1 MFNPILASDNIKESF
16 VDYVTTSFDF
26 QDETYAREL
35 RAELEK
41 PGMVA
46 KGPYIELS
54 GSYRTTKSIHQLIK
68 DGVASPLFDE
78 LEPCKEEDKEIPLD
92 RPLYAH
98 QVEALERAMNRK
110 NLVVTTGTGSG
121 KTECFLIPIV
131 NSLLQEIE
139 AGTLSNAVRAI
150 VIYPMNA
157 LANDQIKRM
166 RALLKGY
173 PQIRFGLY
181 NGNTQH
187 KEADARSQYHKMHG
201 RDSDPLVNEVISR
214 EAMQKTPPHILIT
227 NYSMLE
233 YMMLRPKDDAVFSG
247 AQLRYIVL
255 DEAHIYKGATGME
268 TALLMR
274 RLKARISAPKNVQY
288 ILTSAT
294 LGDKDSN
301 GDIVAFAE
309 RLCGETFKPEN
320 IIRSIEQN
328 PEMKSLDLFPT
339 EPFHEIAENQH
350 TPGEILKK
358 YEMDYAPDASDGEK
372 LFELCLHSK
381 LFYSIRS
388 QIQQNGPMTVND
400 LFNAVSIENDL
411 RNKQELIDF
420 IETCSRAEKDKI
432 SLIKARYHFFVRAL
446 DGAYITLTDP
456 KRLFLQRKK
465 TLLVGEQEIAVF
477 ECAICSHCG
486 RTAVVGKAQG
496 DRNEQILRQVRQW
509 DPEQEYYII
518 KESDSEDLSDEDE
531 DENEEN
537 AEAVPAGE
545 NDYIICPICARIDST
560 INVQLEGLCEHDPSQ
575 YLHVSKCEPHKKD
588 ERSAPKCLA
597 CGFGRMRRFYLGAE
611 AATAVLG
618 TELYDQLPEKEQQ
631 VIIPEKRITS
641 SGIFGKKKV
650 QTTQTVAKARQFL
663 CFSDSRSEAAFFA
676 CYMEKSYEEFLR
688 RRGIWHIADEMK
700 SEGRT
705 CVQVKDFVRRLASY
719 FESCDS
725 FRTWDAKPEESF
737 ADVCVRNAWIAVL
750 NEMFN
755 ARRSSSL
762 VSMGV
767 LSFEFA
773 TNCNA
778 DILESVAATYNVQAK
793 DVKELLNLIVL
804 DAVYSGVLTA
814 KEAHLTQADREYI
827 FYTPVEKELKMVK
840 TAEDSKKS
848 QIIGWAA
855 RQRSNG
861 NYYYNAKLERVKK
874 ALNIPENEAN
884 EFLEAYWMDVLE
896 NAPEDSY
903 SFEAA
908 DFRILLNGDPQMHFY
923 RCKKCGKVTAHNC
936 QNRCASVKCTGLL
949 EEYNP
954 ASKLETNHY
963 AKLYQSERMKPLYIK
978 EHTAQLSRQQQ
989 TVYQEAFVNK
999 KINALSCSTT
1009 FEMGVDVGSLETV
1022 YMRDVP
1028 PSPANYVQRAGRAG
1042 RARHSAAFVLTYAK
1056 LSSHDMTFYQQPT
1069 DMISGKIKAPVF
1081 EIENKKVV
1089 YRHIY
1094 AVALAEFFV
1103 SYPEV
1108 YDQNNATVLLNEDGY
1123 KKLKEF
1129 LDKKPQHLLEL
1140 LQKSIPQK
1148 LHDIMGINTWEW
1160 TEHLTGENG
1169 VLEIAVMDFRKTVA
1183 EYKTQLDKFRRQKDD
1198 KNANDCNFQLRSYRM
1213 ADEDQAGQRKIID
1226 FLVRSNVLPKYG
1238 FPVDTAEMVTK
1249 LSTSGGSN
1257 ALQLV
1262 RDLQMAIA
1270 EYAPGSQVIADGQ
1283 MYTSR
1288 YIRKLPK
1295 STSWENGF
1303 FCQCPECQQPNFTKI
1318 LSATGKECVSCH
1330 QIIKKRNWNKTL
1342 EPRLGFIAESK
1353 PEPVPM
1359 KRPERE
1365 YKSDDYYVGDTTCNR
1380 INKQIFECNGQKVEV
1395 ESTTND
1401 TLVVVVSTN
1410 YTVCPVCGYAVE
1422 GSSALFSI
1430 PHKTAAGYTCSL
1442 KEKPKGQF
1450 YLSHDFKT
1458 DVAKLTFK
1466 TAAAGD
1472 YVRMQSVMYALL
1484 EGTSRQ
1490 LGIERTDIKGTL
1502 FCEEKDGYRIFS
1514 VILYDAVAGGA
1525 GHVRRLVTDDGKVL
1539 QSVIEKAIQVCEGC
1553 DCDGSCYKCLRNY
1566 YNQRIHDQLD
1576 RTEAAD
1582 FLKQW
1587 RNLERCTEIEERP
1600 TMSEASDSKVSTCQK
1615 GSRAVTIPEE
1625 NYLPNEC
1632 MTSSEALS
1640 ELAAPETGL
1649 SDDINEKLQKL
1660 IELLKDSIE
1669 KDAYM
1674 DVEIPLTGNV
1684 GVRADVIWPDRK
1696 LVLFTDQSQYNQ
1708 MGDYDWTSFLLD
1720 ENFVPEELLQNIKK
1734 MEDV

>member
-1 MFNPILASDNIKESF
+1 MFNPIVASENIKESF
-16 VDYVTTSFDF
+16 VDYITTSFDF

-35 RAELEK
+35 REELNK
-41 PGMVA
+41 PGMIA

-54 GSYRTTKSIHQLIK
+54 GSYETTKSIHQLITE
-68 DGVASPLFDE
+68 GVASPLFDQ
-78 LEPCKEEDKEIPLD
+78 LEPCPEKDKEIPLD

-98 QVEALERAMNRK
+98 QVKALERAMEHK

-131 NSLLQEIE
+131 NSLLQEVE

-181 NGNTQH
+181 NGNTKH
-187 KEADARSQYHKMHG
+187 SETEARSQYHRMHG
-201 RDSDPLVNEVISR
+201 ADSNPLENEVISR

-294 LGDKDSN
+294 LGDKESN
-301 GDIVAFAE
+301 GDIIAFAE
-309 RLCGETFKPEN
+309 RLCGERFEADN
-320 IIRSIEQN
+320 IIRSIERN
-328 PEMKSLDLFPT
+328 PEMKSLDDFPMK
-339 EPFHEIAENQH
+339 PFHMIASNQF
-350 TPGEILKK
+350 TPGEILRN
-358 YEMDYAPDASDGEK
+358 YDMDYALDASDDEK
-372 LFELCLHSK
+372 LFEVCLHSK
-381 LFYSIRS
+381 LFHEIRVL
-388 QIQQNGPMTVND
+388 IQKNGPMTVNA
-400 LFNAVSIENDL
+400 LYNALSKENNL
-411 RNKQELIDF
+411 QEQRELIDF
-420 IETCSRAEKDKI
+420 IDVCSRAEKDKV
-432 SLIKARYHFFVRAL
+432 SLVKVRYHFFVRAL
-446 DGAYITLTDP
+446 EGAYITLTDP
-456 KRLFLQRKK
+456 KELFLQRKK
-465 TLLVGEQEIAVF
+465 TLTVNDQDIAVF

-486 RTAVVGKAQG
+486 RTAVVGKTQG
-496 DRNEQILRQVRQW
+496 DRDEQFLQQVSQW
-509 DPEQEYYII
+509 EKGQEYYIL
-518 KESDSEDLSDEDE
+518 KENESENLSDEDE
-531 DENEEN
+531 EESDEQM
-537 AEAVPAGE
+537 AGE
-545 NDYIICPICARIDST
+545 NDYALCPICARIAPVA
-560 INVQLEGLCEHDPSQ
+560 NVQLEGLCEHDSSK
-575 YLHVSKCEPHKKD
+575 YLYVTKCENPKNAD
-588 ERSAPKCLA
+588 TGSVKCLA
-597 CGFGRMRRFYLGAE
+597 CGFGRLRKFYLGSE

-618 TELYDQLPEKEQQ
+618 TELYEQLPEKEQR
-631 VIIPEKRITS
+631 VIEPEKRAAS
-641 SGIFGKKKV
+641 SGIFGKKQV
-650 QTTQTVAKARQFL
+650 QTTQMVAKARQFL

-676 CYMEKSYEEFLR
+676 CYMEKSYDEFLR
-688 RRGIWHIADEMK
+688 RRGIWHVADEMK
-700 SEGRT
+700 AEGRT
-705 CVQVKDFVRRLASY
+705 CIQVKDFVRRLASY

-737 ADVCVRNAWIAVL
+737 ADVCIRNAWIAVL

-762 VSMGV
+762 ASMGV

-773 TNCNA
+773 KNDDEDMLN
-778 DILESVAATYNVQAK
+778 SVGETYNASPVDIKQ
-793 DVKELLNLIVL
+793 LLNLIVL

-827 FYTPVEKELKMVK
+827 FFTPVEKTLKLVK
-840 TAEDSKKS
+840 TAEDSGKS

-861 NYYYNAKLERVKK
+861 NYYYSARLERTKSI
-874 ALNIPENEAN
+874 LNVSAEDAN
-884 EFLEAYWMDVLE
+884 AFLEAYWCEILG
-896 NAPEDSY
+896 NNREDDY
-903 SFEAA
+903 AFEAA
-908 DFRILLNGDPQMHFY
+908 DFRIRLNGDPKLQFY

-936 QNRCASVKCTGLL
+936 QNRCASVKCSGML
-949 EEYNP
+949 EEYDP
-954 ASKLETNHY
+954 SVKLTANHY
-963 AKLYQSERMKPLYIK
+963 AKLYQSEQMKPLYIK

-1056 LSSHDMTFYQQPT
+1056 LSSHDFTFYQHPT
-1069 DMISGKIKAPVF
+1069 DMISGKIKAPIF

-1094 AVALAEFFV
+1094 AVALADFFAV
-1103 SYPEV
+1103 HPEV
-1108 YDQNNATVLLNEDGY
+1108 YNHNNATVFLNGDGY
-1123 KKLKEF
+1123 QKLKDF
-1129 LDKKPQHLLEL
+1129 LTRKPSHLLEL
-1140 LQKSIPQK
+1140 LQKSIPQA
-1148 LHDIMGINTWEW
+1148 LHNSMGIDTWEW
-1160 TEHLTGENG
+1160 TEHLIGENG
-1169 VLEIAVMDFRKTVA
+1169 VLEIAVTDFQNTVL
-1183 EYKTQLDKFRRQKDD
+1183 EYQKQLDRFRRLKDD
-1198 KNANDCNFQLRSYRM
+1198 KGASDCSFQLRAYRM
-1213 ADEDQAGQRKIID
+1213 ADEDHTGQRKIID

-1238 FPVDTAEMVTK
+1238 FPVDTAEMMTQ
-1249 LSTSGGSN
+1249 LSTSGNDNS
-1257 ALQLV
+1257 LQLV

-1270 EYAPGSQVIADGQ
+1270 EYAPGSQVIADGK

-1303 FCQCPECQQPNFTKI
+1303 FCQCPDCQQPNFTKL
-1318 LSATGKECVSCH
+1318 LSTAGKECVSCH
-1330 QIIKKRNWNKTL
+1330 TLIKKRNWHKTL
-1342 EPRLGFIAESK
+1342 EPRLGFIAESDPK
-1353 PEPVPM
+1353 PVPM

-1365 YKSDDYYVGDTTCNR
+1365 YKSDDYYVGDTSCNI
-1380 INKQIFECNGQKVEV
+1380 INKQLFESNGQKVEV

-1401 TLVVVVSTN
+1401 TLVVVVSTD
-1410 YTVCPVCGYAVE
+1410 YMICPICGYATE
-1422 GSSALFSI
+1422 GSALFKI
-1430 PHKTAAGYTCSL
+1430 PHHTAAGYKCSL
-1442 KEKPKGQF
+1442 KEKPKEQY

-1458 DVAKLTFK
+1458 DVVKLTFM
-1466 TAAAGD
+1466 TLAAGD
-1472 YVRMQSVMYALL
+1472 YTQMLSVMYALL
-1484 EGTSRQ
+1484 EGVSRQ

-1502 FCEEKDGYRIFS
+1502 FSEDKEGYRVFS

-1539 QSVIEKAIQVCEGC
+1539 NSVIEKAIEVCDSC

-1566 YNQRIHDQLD
+1566 YNQKIHHLLD
-1576 RTEAAD
+1576 RSVAAA

-1587 RNLERCTEIEERP
+1587 RNLAVATNTESSADVLD
-1600 TMSEASDSKVSTCQK
+1600 TNNSEQRSSTCQK
-1615 GSRAVTIPEE
+1615 GSRALVIPEYPE
-1625 NYLPNEC
+1625 YDR
-1632 MTSSEALS
+1632 MTSSEALA
-1640 ELAAPETGL
+1640 ELADPGNGL
-1649 SDDINEKLQKL
+1649 SEETNEKLQR
-1660 IELLKDSIE
+1660 IIDTIAEDDE
-1669 KDAYM
+1669 KIACM
-1674 DVEIPLTGNV
+1674 DIEIPLNNGES
-1684 GVRADVIWPDRK
+1684 VRPDIIWPQQK
-1696 LVLFTDQSQYNQ
+1696 VALFTEAGQYEQ
-1708 MGDYDWTSFLLD
+1708 LSEYDWTSFLLD
-1720 ENFVPEELLQNIKK
+1720 EHFVPEELFQCINEK
-1734 MEDV
+1734 E